1 MNKFIPTYKS
11 KYNTPITKSNKSTFT
26 PTGRTSL
33 SRTLGGSYYDKY
45 RELCDDRFTP
55 IKYKRQLL

>member
-1 MNKFIPTYKS
+1 MNEFIPTYES
-11 KYNTPITKSNKSTFT
+11 KYNDITKKSDKSTFT

-33 SRTLGGSYYDKY
+33 SRTLGESYYDKY

-55 IKYKRQLL
+55 MKYKRQIL